1 MPDSYDT
8 ELFGRHRKQEWYK
21 IGGFRS
27 TVGKITGYFFKDTLM
42 DLSTPDEYKEAE
54 TLYGTVYKS
63 GEDFN
68 GFHIKK
74 IKERGDCIGLIIID
88 KVSGI
93 EGEIK
98 IKKDQLAALRKWR

>member
-1 MPDSYDT
+1 MKDG
-8 ELFGRHRKQEWYK
+8 EMCLVGRHHMENWYSVNGLK
-21 IGGFRS
+21 PASCRML
-27 TVGKITGYFFKDTLM
+27 GYFFKDTLL

-54 TLYGTVYKS
+54 TLRGTVYKS

-74 IKERGDCIGLIIID
+74 IKERGDCIGLIIVD
-88 KVSGI
+88 KASGV

-98 IKKDQLAALRKWR
+98 IKKDQLAVLRRWR